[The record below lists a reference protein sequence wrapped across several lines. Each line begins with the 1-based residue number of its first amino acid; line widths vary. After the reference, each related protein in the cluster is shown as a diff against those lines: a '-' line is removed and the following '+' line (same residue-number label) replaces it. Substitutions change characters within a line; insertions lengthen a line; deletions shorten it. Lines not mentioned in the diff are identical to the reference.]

1 MKTFGD
7 LGLQEIK
14 KLFAQKKEYIASN
27 DLIGLMD
34 LKKNY
39 SFLFDPEQ
47 EAEYNKL
54 LDYIHAFSNLPHIQC
69 QLREQQK
76 SRLIEVNV
84 DKWDLEEYERLL
96 MEVPVVNISNIKEFS
111 RALVR
116 NSILISKHIFS
127 ETHIDDRNSDFSCV
141 GFLLG
146 EILSFID
153 IETRLK
159 HLKRI
164 IRLLTGNS
172 SFSSDEGESSSIPI
186 EIKQT
191 IKEKFKDQCLKLFLK
206 FDKRI
211 EFKNDLIFFCFLSLS
226 VAVINLLKYLYFV
239 KKKRASCPY
248 TFLKV
253 IYL

>member
-7 LGLQEIK
+7 LGLQELK
-14 KLFAQKKEYIASN
+14 ELFAQKKEHIASN

-39 SFLFDPEQ
+39 AFLFDPEQ

-54 LDYIHAFSNLPHIQC
+54 LDYIHAFSNLLHIQY

-84 DKWDLEEYERLL
+84 DEWDLEEYERLL
-96 MEVPVVNISNIKEFS
+96 IKTPVINISNIKELS

-116 NSILISKHIFS
+116 NSIIISKRIFS
-127 ETHIDDRNSDFSCV
+127 EMHIDDRDSAFACI

-153 IETRLK
+153 IDETRLK
-159 HLKRI
+159 HLDRI
-164 IRLLTGNS
+164 IRLLTRGS
-172 SFSSDEGESSSIPI
+172 SFPSDEEKSSLSYW
-186 EIKQT
+186 
-191 IKEKFKDQCLKLFLK
+191 QCLP
-206 FDKRI
+206 
-211 EFKNDLIFFCFLSLS
+211 
-226 VAVINLLKYLYFV
+226 V
-239 KKKRASCPY
+239 
-248 TFLKV
+248 
-253 IYL
+253 